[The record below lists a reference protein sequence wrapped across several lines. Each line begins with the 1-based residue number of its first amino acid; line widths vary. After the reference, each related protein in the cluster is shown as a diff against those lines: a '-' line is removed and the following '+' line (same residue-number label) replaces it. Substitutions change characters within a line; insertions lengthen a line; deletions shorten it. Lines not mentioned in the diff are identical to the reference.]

1 MKPVKFNQ
9 TENTFSG
16 MKSKLINNHS
26 KEVTLNNLV
35 DCANK
40 ETHSFNCQTLAL
52 TL

>member
-1 MKPVKFNQ
+1 MKPVKYNQ

-26 KEVTLNNLV
+26 KEVTLYNLV

-40 ETHSFNCQTLAL
+40 GTHSFSCQTLAL